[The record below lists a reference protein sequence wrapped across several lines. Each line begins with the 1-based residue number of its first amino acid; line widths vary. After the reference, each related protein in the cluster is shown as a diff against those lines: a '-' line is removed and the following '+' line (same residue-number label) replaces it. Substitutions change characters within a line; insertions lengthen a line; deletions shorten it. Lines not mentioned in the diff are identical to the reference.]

1 MNIHIV
7 CRNWRDDRVLPRF
20 VRYLVKHNGWT
31 VSADPNPSADL
42 NYMVAYF
49 EHDKHARFTGTP
61 IATYLTHIE
70 DDPNSGKVKAFH
82 KSASRADIRVCMN
95 EMYRMR
101 VEAKH
106 GPTLRF
112 PLPLERDRFTIA
124 SRRPGGAPVIGFS
137 GFTYKSGRKGE
148 AMSYRLICK
157 FAKRATFKASGR
169 GWSCP
174 TQTYKWAEM
183 PTFYQSLDLFVC
195 TSTVEGGP
203 MTTLEALACGVPVVI
218 PSGVGLHDE
227 LPDVAGI
234 YRYQKGD
241 YVSLEKAVSSA
252 LSELATV
259 DRKALRN
266 ATHPHSVEAWCQAN
280 EDAFAR
286 YLRRNEAITYDKP
299 QIQQIK
305 LKDGEYG
312 IYCVAFG
319 LPSRLCARRLVDT
332 IHANMPG
339 VPVAVVSDKALGNED
354 IPIQFRDADI
364 GGRIAKLSVYDL
376 APQEWKSVLYLDA
389 DIEVTKDDPR
399 VYFDWLA
406 DGWEFVICKD
416 AHLKDTMKD
425 FARRNNTEEYARTIN
440 QLGTTDA
447 LQINGGVWGFRR
459 CKRTKAFF
467 RRWLDE
473 WNVHKGRD
481 QGAFI
486 RALYTEP
493 LRVLWLCNEWNTL
506 ITWKGQEYPPGIKG
520 SAGVLH
526 FVGRARRWEGQV
538 PTGKGLTDPEAWAM
552 VDKFLAAH
560 PTGRAKR

>member
-1 MNIHIV
+1 
-7 CRNWRDDRVLPRF
+7 VLPRF
-20 VRYLVKHNGWT
+20 VRYLVQHNGWT
-31 VSADPNPSADL
+31 VSDTPNPQADL

-49 EHDKHARFTGTP
+49 EHHKFAGFRETP
-61 IATYLTHIE
+61 VATYLTHLE

-82 KSASRADIRVCMN
+82 RSAQTADIRVCMN
-95 EMYRMR
+95 EMYRAQ
-101 VEAKH
+101 VEKRH
-106 GPTLRF
+106 GTTLRF
-112 PLPLERDRFTIA
+112 PLPLEGERFTISA
-124 SRRPGGAPVIGFS
+124 GRKTGGTPVVGFS
-137 GFTYKSGRKGE
+137 GYLYKSGRKGE
-148 AMSYRLICK
+148 HLAKRLVRK
-157 FAKRATFKASGR
+157 FADRATFKASGR
-169 GWSCP
+169 GWPCP
-174 TQTYKWAEM
+174 TKMYRWDDM
-183 PTFYQSLDLFVC
+183 PKFYQSLDVFVC
-195 TSTVEGGP
+195 TSSVEGGP
-203 MTTLEALACGVPVVI
+203 MTTLEAMSCGVSVVI
-218 PSGVGLHDE
+218 PRCVGLHDE
-227 LPDVAGI
+227 LPDTHGI
-234 YRYQKGD
+234 YRYDKGD
-241 YVSLEKAVSSA
+241 ARGLEQA
-252 LSELATV
+252 LKTALDELGTV
-259 DRKALRN
+259 DRKALRT
-266 ATHPHSVEAWCQAN
+266 ATKPHSVAAWCDAN
-280 EDAFAR
+280 DAAFAEF
-286 YLRRNEAITYDKP
+286 LGKHTPEHEAKTYNKP
-299 QIQQIK
+299 KIK
-305 LKDGEYG
+305 PIELVDGEYG

-319 LPSRLCARRLVDT
+319 LPARMCAKRLVDT

-339 VPVAVVSDKALGNED
+339 VPVAVVSDKPLGNED

-376 APQEWKSVLYLDA
+376 APQEWKSILYLDA

-425 FARRNNTEEYARTIN
+425 FQRRNNTEEYTRTIN
-440 QLGTTDA
+440 QLGTTEA

-467 RRWLDE
+467 KRWLDE

-486 RALYTEP
+486 RAMYTEP

-506 ITWKGQEYPPGIKG
+506 ITWKGQQYPPGIKG